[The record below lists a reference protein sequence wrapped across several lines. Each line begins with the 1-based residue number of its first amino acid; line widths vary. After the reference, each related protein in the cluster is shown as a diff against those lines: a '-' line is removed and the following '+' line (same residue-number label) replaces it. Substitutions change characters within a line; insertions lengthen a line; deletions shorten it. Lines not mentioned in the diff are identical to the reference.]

1 MSNLES
7 LKFFWPELILSAT
20 ALIAILSDLF
30 YERKDSHKVSFW
42 AIGGLLLTFITI
54 RLFGGSSVNGLFM
67 GTMALDPFSEFF
79 KILIVLSTIIVMLM
93 SFNSSE
99 LDGYRKGEYYTIMSI
114 MAFGLVM
121 MTSAIDVLM
130 FYVAIEIVSI
140 MSFFLAGYLKRNPN
154 SNEASLK
161 YVIYGAFSSGV
172 MLYGLSILFGLTGE
186 TNFFAIKNA
195 ISQLGP
201 DSNLA
206 LILAIVFILVGLGYK
221 ISAVP
226 FHFWTPDVY
235 EGSPT
240 SITAYLSVAPKAAGF
255 ALIIRFF
262 NIAFGSNS
270 AMGSDE
276 WSSLNS
282 LPWPFLIALL
292 SAATMS
298 IGNLVAIQQQ
308 SVKRMLAY
316 SSIAHAGYMMMAIP
330 VMSQS
335 GIYGIMI
342 YLFMYML
349 MNLGAFFVVMYVQD
363 KFGGENFD
371 AFNGL
376 GWKMPL
382 LGISM
387 TLFMV
392 ALTGLPPTSGFVGKF
407 YIFAAVI
414 EAGNQ
419 YYWLAFVGV
428 INSVVSLYYYI
439 KVVRHMYFEGE
450 RSDIVSLP
458 ESKLTTSLVLVLAL
472 PTFFLGWYF
481 SPLVEWANNSLNFFL
496 GI

>member
-1 MSNLES
+1 
-7 LKFFWPELILSAT
+7 
-20 ALIAILSDLF
+20 
-30 YERKDSHKVSFW
+30 
-42 AIGGLLLTFITI
+42 
-54 RLFGGSSVNGLFM
+54 
-67 GTMALDPFSEFF
+67 
-79 KILIVLSTIIVMLM
+79 
-93 SFNSSE
+93 
-99 LDGYRKGEYYTIMSI
+99 
-114 MAFGLVM
+114 
-121 MTSAIDVLM
+121 
-130 FYVAIEIVSI
+130 
-140 MSFFLAGYLKRNPN
+140 
-154 SNEASLK
+154 
-161 YVIYGAFSSGV
+161 

-206 LILAIVFILVGLGYK
+206 LILSIVFILVGLGYK

-292 SAATMS
+292 SAATMT

-363 KFGGENFD
+363 KFDGENFD

-439 KVVRHMYFEGE
+439 KVVRHMYFEGKE
-450 RSDIVSLP
+450 VILYHYRSQ
-458 ESKLTTSLVLVLAL
+458 
-472 PTFFLGWYF
+472 
-481 SPLVEWANNSLNFFL
+481 N
-496 GI
+496 

>member
-1 MSNLES
+1 
-7 LKFFWPELILSAT
+7 
-20 ALIAILSDLF
+20 
-30 YERKDSHKVSFW
+30 
-42 AIGGLLLTFITI
+42 
-54 RLFGGSSVNGLFM
+54 
-67 GTMALDPFSEFF
+67 
-79 KILIVLSTIIVMLM
+79 
-93 SFNSSE
+93 
-99 LDGYRKGEYYTIMSI
+99 
-114 MAFGLVM
+114 
-121 MTSAIDVLM
+121 
-130 FYVAIEIVSI
+130 
-140 MSFFLAGYLKRNPN
+140 
-154 SNEASLK
+154 
-161 YVIYGAFSSGV
+161 

-206 LILAIVFILVGLGYK
+206 LILSIVFILVGLGYK

-292 SAATMS
+292 SAATMT

-363 KFGGENFD
+363 KFDGENFD

>member
-1 MSNLES
+1 M
-7 LKFFWPELILSAT
+7 
-20 ALIAILSDLF
+20 
-30 YERKDSHKVSFW
+30 
-42 AIGGLLLTFITI
+42 
-54 RLFGGSSVNGLFM
+54 
-67 GTMALDPFSEFF
+67 
-79 KILIVLSTIIVMLM
+79 
-93 SFNSSE
+93 
-99 LDGYRKGEYYTIMSI
+99 
-114 MAFGLVM
+114 
-121 MTSAIDVLM
+121 
-130 FYVAIEIVSI
+130 
-140 MSFFLAGYLKRNPN
+140 
-154 SNEASLK
+154 
-161 YVIYGAFSSGV
+161 
-172 MLYGLSILFGLTGE
+172 
-186 TNFFAIKNA
+186 
-195 ISQLGP
+195 
-201 DSNLA
+201 
-206 LILAIVFILVGLGYK
+206 
-221 ISAVP
+221 
-226 FHFWTPDVY
+226 
-235 EGSPT
+235 
-240 SITAYLSVAPKAAGF
+240 
-255 ALIIRFF
+255 
-262 NIAFGSNS
+262 GSN
-270 AMGSDE
+270 E

-292 SAATMS
+292 SAATMT

-363 KFGGENFD
+363 KFDGENFD

-458 ESKLTTSLVLVLAL
+458 ESKLTTSLVLFLAL